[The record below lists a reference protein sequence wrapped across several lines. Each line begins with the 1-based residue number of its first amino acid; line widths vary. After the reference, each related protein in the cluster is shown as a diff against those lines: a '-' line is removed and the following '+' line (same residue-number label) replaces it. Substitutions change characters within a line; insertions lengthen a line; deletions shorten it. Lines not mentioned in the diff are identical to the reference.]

1 MDNSKYSSAR
11 VAGREHIPIYPHNF
25 IALRIVQLVLAVI
38 VIGLAAYGVAGLAFD
53 GDVFIMAVGLMTLIV
68 TTYYLVAEYSSPAV
82 YNYWAVLALDILL
95 VIMWLASFALLAS
108 EVAAVYSYS
117 GSSYSYDTYYKRSDI
132 AKRTAYIDASAW
144 AACLAACS
152 ALGGVEL

>member
-11 VAGREHIPIYPHNF
+11 LAGREHIPLYPHNF
-25 IALRIVQLVLAVI
+25 IALRIVQLVLAVV
-38 VIGLAAYGVAGLAFD
+38 VIGLAAFGVAGLAFD
-53 GDVFIMAVGLMTLIV
+53 GVIFIMVVGIMTMIA
-68 TTYYLVAEYSSPAV
+68 TIYYLVAEFSSPAS
-82 YNYWAVLALDILL
+82 YNYWAVLALDIFL

-108 EVAAVYSYS
+108 DVAVIYAYAADASYYY
-117 GSSYSYDTYYKRSDI
+117 GYKRSEITDI
-132 AKRTAYIDASAW
+132 GTAW